1 MVIIILGNYIDER
14 AVMKSLQINALGEPG
29 EVIAL
34 VSLPFPTPNEG
45 EVVVR
50 LEAAP
55 INPSD
60 FMLVRGRY
68 AVKPTFPFTLG
79 AEGVGRV
86 VALGPKVSQTWEGA
100 RVIVLPTNEAGT
112 WAEEMVAPVRN
123 LVVVGESD
131 ESVQMSM
138 LGINPLT
145 AYLIFNHFKALK
157 AGDTIAQTAANS
169 AVGHCIAQLAHQAG
183 VHVIHVIRRPE
194 AVSEVLSHPGDLIAV
209 EGDGLIADVERRL
222 AGRKLSLVLDSVG
235 GKTAGSLTSLMDHG
249 GAMVCY
255 AAQSGAAPL
264 VSPIDLNFKGLSIH
278 GFWLINWIRS
288 TPRPQIEALYQRL
301 ADLTRAGTIRSPVE
315 AVYGI
320 DDYQQAIA
328 HALRPHRIGKILFK
342 F

>member
-1 MVIIILGNYIDER
+1 MFIIILGNYIDWGP
-14 AVMKSLQINALGEPG
+14 ALKSLRINALGEPG

-34 VSLPFPTPNEG
+34 ASLPFPTPTEG

-86 VALGPKVSQTWEGA
+86 VALGPAVNPDWEGR

-123 LVVVGESD
+123 LVAVGESD

-145 AYLIFNHFKALK
+145 AYLIFNHFKVLK

-169 AVGHCIAQLAHQAG
+169 AVGHCVAQLAHQAG
-183 VHVIHVIRRPE
+183 VQVVHIVRRPE
-194 AVSEVLSHPGDLIAV
+194 AFGEVRRHKGDLIAI
-209 EGDGLIADVERRL
+209 EGDGLIADLQQRL
-222 AGRKLSLVLDSVG
+222 EGRKLSLVLDSVG
-235 GKTAGSLTSLMDHG
+235 GKTAGSLTALMDHG

-255 AAQSGAAPL
+255 AAQSGTAPL

-288 TPRPQIEALYQRL
+288 TPRDQIEALYQRL
-301 ADLTRAGTIRSPVE
+301 ADLIRAGAIKCPVE

-320 DDYQQAIA
+320 DDYEQAIA
-328 HALRPHRIGKILFK
+328 HALRPHRIGKVLFK